1 MNLKTIKK
9 YLIFDAEGWRK
20 DIERQQ
26 ADTTVMTTKEKFK
39 ALLIIYAY
47 IAQFIILGVLFV
59 TTLIVLALFY
69 LQVK

>member
-1 MNLKTIKK
+1 MNLKAIKK
-9 YLIFDAEGWRK
+9 YLIFDAEGWRQ
-20 DIERQQ
+20 DIERRQ
-26 ADTTVMTTKEKFK
+26 AETTVMTTKEKFK